1 MYRVLTI
8 MVLCALFSEVACGQV
23 LNTRQADSVMK
34 LIDSRIESTT
44 TQIIDFRLVRSFSA
58 LTNKVEHDGIIHFQ
72 SPDKLSYVL
81 RGDRPW
87 LMVVD
92 GPDVIVKDGD
102 NPAQKRGK
110 GMSKLKDFI
119 VSSLNGETLRND
131 DFFKKFVAEGS
142 LVTVKL
148 TPKPTQLK
156 KYMKEIQVHFD
167 SNHDVSDFVLLQPN
181 GDSTHYSF
189 SNLIRNSKLDAELFK
204 LK

>member
-1 MYRVLTI
+1 
-8 MVLCALFSEVACGQV
+8 MVLFALCSEIACGQV
-23 LNTRQADSVMK
+23 LSNKQADSVMK
-34 LIDSRIESTT
+34 LIDSRIASTT
-44 TQIIDFRLVRSFSA
+44 TQVIDFRLVRSFSA
-58 LTNKVEHDGIIHFQ
+58 LTNKVEHDGKIHFQ
-72 SPDKLSYVL
+72 STEKLRYVL
-81 RGDRPW
+81 DGDRPW
-87 LMVVD
+87 LMVVN
-92 GPDVIVKDGD
+92 GPNVVVKDGD
-102 NPAQKRGK
+102 QPAQKRGK

-131 DFFKKFVAEGS
+131 DFIKKFVVEGS

-167 SNHDVSDFVLLQPN
+167 LNHDVTDFVLLQPN

-189 SNLIRNSKLDAELFK
+189 SNLIRNSKLDAELFE

>member
-1 MYRVLTI
+1 MYRALIIIVLFA
-8 MVLCALFSEVACGQV
+8 LCSEIACGQV
-23 LNTRQADSVMK
+23 LSNKQADSVMK
-34 LIDSRIESTT
+34 LIDSRRASTT
-44 TQIIDFRLVRSFSA
+44 TQVIDFRLVRSFSA
-58 LTNKVEHDGIIHFQ
+58 LTNKVEHDGKIHFQ
-72 SPDKLSYVL
+72 SPDKLCYVL
-81 RGDRPW
+81 NGDRPW
-87 LMVVD
+87 LMVVN
-92 GPDVIVKDGD
+92 GPNVVVKDGD
-102 NPAQKRGK
+102 KPAQKRGK

-131 DFFKKFVAEGS
+131 DFVKKFVVEGS

-156 KYMKEIQVHFD
+156 KYVKEIQVHFD

-189 SNLIRNSKLDAELFK
+189 SNLIRNSKLDAELFE